1 MFAEE
6 MKLKIAEIAEKH
18 GLDLVVLFGSSA
30 RGTHRAGSDID
41 IAVFS
46 KHLAD
51 ISLVA
56 EEIASA
62 IGRNDVE
69 VADLSHASSYLMRAV
84 AEDGI
89 VLFESQNDFF
99 EEWKIYARN
108 VWFDTARLRARQ
120 KHALKSWARNYETK
134 NA

>member
-1 MFAEE
+1 MITEK
-6 MKLKIAEIAEKH
+6 MRLKIAKIAKKH
-18 GLDLVVLFGSSA
+18 RLDLVVLFGSSA
-30 RGTHRAGSDID
+30 RGTNRALSDID

-46 KHLAD
+46 KKSAD

-84 AEDGI
+84 AEDG
-89 VLFESQNDFF
+89 VLLFESRKDFF